1 MFVFLLLHSFKN
13 VKRMTVSLLKF
24 SSYFL
29 ATPLHQSLSSAAITV
44 QNLPISEERMFPV
57 SQDLNYKIAFPT
69 VRTFSRPDSIDQR
82 LTIAEADIIF
92 YGEDALAGAKEF
104 ARLEVGQGF
113 SWMTFGMSKAS
124 VVFVRRGVWALY
136 DADSFRGR
144 MMVVSAGDA
153 EGQIAV
159 HNGIHVLEALVRS
172 YKRIR

>member
-1 MFVFLLLHSFKN
+1 
-13 VKRMTVSLLKF
+13 
-24 SSYFL
+24 
-29 ATPLHQSLSSAAITV
+29 
-44 QNLPISEERMFPV
+44 MFPV
-57 SQDLNYKIAFPT
+57 SQDLNQRIAFPT
-69 VRTFSRPDSIDQR
+69 VRTFSRPGAAEPK

-113 SWMTFGMSKAS
+113 TWMTFGMSQAS

-144 MMVVSAGDA
+144 MRVVSEA
-153 EGQIAV
+153 EGQMSV
-159 HNGIHVLEALVRS
+159 HKGIHVLDAPVRS